1 MSISILVKVKEFT
14 EFWRDRLHELYEIEK
29 NMPPLQGDEL
39 IPEIKRE
46 FCVAYFFIDQEEQK
60 KDRFLADVMLTM
72 INIPL
77 DLKES
82 YITLN
87 AEIIQEWTRHI
98 RCLRDLKY
106 CVEADTVTFSD
117 FEKVLDSAYDYF
129 IDTYDG
135 MSGALRCMKIDK
147 SIREIL
153 SDEEAQKNHYLQSL
167 EYRNRMIGMYKKG
180 LEDIETYLYEHASDL
195 EDIETYL
202 KEDIETYLTYLNEH
216 ASEHDGYHQIRVDVS
231 EIIRDVEKAVD
242 KAGEL

>member
-1 MSISILVKVKEFT
+1 MSISILAKVKEFT

-29 NMPPLQGDEL
+29 SMPPLQGDEL

-46 FCVAYFFIDQEEQK
+46 FCVASFYIDREEQD
-60 KDRFLADVMLTM
+60 KDRFFTDVMK
-72 INIPL
+72 NVENVPL
-77 DLKES
+77 DLKAS
-82 YITLN
+82 YLTLN
-87 AEIIQEWTRHI
+87 AEIIQEWINHI
-98 RCLRDLKY
+98 RYLREVKH
-106 CVEADTVTFSD
+106 CVESDNATFKD
-117 FEKVLDSAYDYF
+117 FEYVLERAFDYF

-180 LEDIETYLYEHASDL
+180 LEDIEA
-195 EDIETYL
+195 
-202 KEDIETYLTYLNEH
+202 YLNEH
-216 ASEHDGYHQIRVDVS
+216 ASEHDGYRIRLDVS
-231 EIIRDVEKAVD
+231 EIIRDVEKAID